1 MADQQGG
8 AGALTYD
15 PGADAAA
22 RYPDWVIRHR
32 SLGGIPEV
40 LCRRRRVILINN
52 AHTWPAKRSSLAHAV
67 AHLDLGHATTASAY
81 FEKREE
87 KNADQ
92 LAARRLIS
100 LDALAEVLCWTRD
113 YGEIADELLV
123 DVAMLKVREKHMHV
137 AERHYLRRI
146 VRPMEEI
153 A

>member
-1 MADQQGG
+1 MADRPGG
-8 AGALTYD
+8 ERALSYD

-32 SLGGIPEV
+32 ALGGIPEV

-52 AHTWPAKRSSLAHAV
+52 AHSWPAKRSSLAHAV
-67 AHLDLGHATTASAY
+67 AHLDLGHADTASAF

-87 KNADQ
+87 READQ
-92 LAARRLIS
+92 LAARRLIT
-100 LDALAEVLCWTRD
+100 LDELAEVLCWTRD

-123 DVAMLKVREKHMHV
+123 DVTMLKMREKHLHV
-137 AERHYLRRI
+137 SERHYLRRL
-146 VRPMEEI
+146 VRPIEEI

>member
-1 MADQQGG
+1 MADRQGI
-8 AGALTYD
+8 AGAVIYD

-67 AHLDLGHATTASAY
+67 AHLDLGHADTASSS

-87 KNADQ
+87 NVADQ
-92 LAARRLIS
+92 MAARRLIG
-100 LDALAEVLCWTRD
+100 LDALADVLCWTRD

-123 DVAMLKVREKHMHV
+123 DVTMLRVREKHLHV
-137 AERHYLRRI
+137 AERHYLRRQ

>member
-1 MADQQGG
+1 MADRQGS
-8 AGALTYD
+8 AGALSYD

-32 SLGGIPEV
+32 QLGGIPEV
-40 LCRRRRVILINN
+40 LCRRRKVILINN

-87 KNADQ
+87 RDADQ
-92 LAARRLIS
+92 LAARRLIT

-113 YGEIADELLV
+113 YGEIAEELLV
-123 DVAMLKVREKHMHV
+123 DVFMLKVRERHLHV
-137 AERHYLRRI
+137 AERHYLRRQ